1 MAIACHY
8 DLTKLKFGSK
18 LTKIIDTIYRKQ
30 WQEETSQV
38 SQDKGLG
45 RNCQGHPP
53 TDFISHC
60 FSLGTWFFIGS
71 HNIRPGVEPIHVGR
85 LIFVHHD
92 ETPKALVEKLPRPPT
107 PVFVNYCF
115 SLRIQ
120 SFFTGSH
127 KIQPGVEPIWMIN
140 ICPWWWN
147 SGYTFLESDSEISIS
162 ESQFPASANLRAVHT
177 GLKKVYIPG
186 VGLGDEHLGV
196 TNSC

>member
-8 DLTKLKFGSK
+8 DLTKLKLGSK

-85 LIFVHHD
+85 LNLNFRFQNH
-92 ETPKALVEKLPRPPT
+92 
-107 PVFVNYCF
+107 
-115 SLRIQ
+115 
-120 SFFTGSH
+120 
-127 KIQPGVEPIWMIN
+127 
-140 ICPWWWN
+140 
-147 SGYTFLESDSEISIS
+147 SIK
-162 ESQFPASANLRAVHT
+162 FHPN
-177 GLKKVYIPG
+177 
-186 VGLGDEHLGV
+186 
-196 TNSC
+196 TNSLTPRWSLAFGPTFCTRKHCQNIMDFHIKTHTSGIGYLSRFSVKILNSTKVVRLNFNYGSYLFYL

>member
-1 MAIACHY
+1 M
-8 DLTKLKFGSK
+8 TRRNFTGFSGQGPWEKLP
-18 LTKIIDTIYRKQ
+18 R
-30 WQEETSQV
+30 
-38 SQDKGLG
+38 
-45 RNCQGHPP
+45 PP
-53 TDFISHC
+53 THWFHQ
-60 FSLGTWFFIGS
+60 SLLFTRNVILHWKS
-71 HNIRPGVEPIHVGR
+71 QNIRPEVEPIYVGR
-85 LIFVHHD
+85 LICVHHD
-92 ETPKALVEKLPRPPT
+92 QTPKALVEKLPRPPT